1 MSPFNAAG
9 EQWQMLEG
17 NILMSRRERKRLA
30 VLAQVQRG
38 ELKLV
43 TAGEVMGVTYRQAK
57 RVWRRYRVEGD
68 AGLVHRSRGRPS
80 PRRKP
85 LALRQR
91 VLARYEERYGD
102 FGPTL
107 AAEYLAEEGLEVDH
121 ETLRRWLIAQGTRQ
135 VRRRGQRHRAWRER
149 KACYGMMVQLDGS
162 HHDWFEGRRA
172 QAVLMVMVDDATS
185 QVWAQF
191 FEAETTRASY
201 DVLEGWVRRR
211 GLPQSLY
218 VDRDSI
224 YRCEGVGSVAEQ
236 MAGQGPRTQFGRAM
250 EQLGVE
256 LILAN
261 SPQAKGRVER
271 MNGVLQDR
279 LVKALRLE
287 GISELGRANEYLAR
301 VFLPAL
307 NRRFQRQAASP
318 ADVHR
323 GVPRNL
329 DEVLSWEEERVV
341 QRDWTVAWEGRWH
354 QVEREHESLSLAG
367 KKVVV
372 RRLRDGR
379 VQLVHRGQKLC
390 WRALPERPQRRVV
403 EPKAQKPRAVV
414 KPAAQHPWRQLGWG
428 VGREYWRGVKAQGRA
443 QRAATRLG
451 ARDSGRPPL
460 RSGLPASLAPS
471 RGNRSTNNNLR
482 RGHFL
487 VS

>member
-1 MSPFNAAG
+1 M
-9 EQWQMLEG
+9 MEG
-17 NILMSRRERKRLA
+17 SLLMSRKERKRLA
-30 VLAQVQRG
+30 VLAQVKSG

-43 TAGEVMGVTYRQAK
+43 TAGAVMGVTYRQAK
-57 RVWRRYRVEGD
+57 RVWQRYRVEGD

-85 LALRQR
+85 PELRQR
-91 VLARYEERYGD
+91 VLARYAQRYPD

-107 AAEYLAEEGLEVDH
+107 AAEYLAGEGLAVDH

-149 KACYGMMVQLDGS
+149 KACFGMMVQLDGS

-191 FEAETTRASY
+191 FEEETTRASY

-236 MAGQGPRTQFGRAM
+236 LAGKGPQTQFGRAM
-250 EQLGVE
+250 GQLGVE

-271 MNGVLQDR
+271 TNGVLQDR

-287 GISELGRANEYLAR
+287 GISELGPANEYLAQT
-301 VFLPAL
+301 FLPAL
-307 NRRFQRQAASP
+307 NRRFQREAASP

-341 QRDWTVAWEGRWH
+341 QRDWTVACAGRWH

-372 RRLRDGR
+372 RTLRDGR
-379 VQLVHRGQKLC
+379 VQLVYRGQKLC
-390 WRALPERPQRRVV
+390 WRALPQRPQRSVGER
-403 EPKAQKPRAVV
+403 KAQAPRVVV
-414 KPAAQHPWRQLGWG
+414 KPAAEHPWRQLGMG

-443 QRAATRLG
+443 KRAAIRLA

-460 RSGLPASLAPS
+460 RSGLPTSLAAS
-471 RGNRSTNNNLR
+471 RGNRSTNNNPR

>member
-1 MSPFNAAG
+1 MSPFNAAV
-9 EQWQMLEG
+9 EQWRMLEG
-17 NILMSRRERKRLA
+17 SLLMSRKERNRLA
-30 VLAQVQRG
+30 LLAQVKRG

-43 TAGEVMGVTYRQAK
+43 TAGAVMRVTYRQAK

-85 LALRQR
+85 PELRQR

-107 AAEYLAEEGLEVDH
+107 AAEYLAGEGLGVDH
-121 ETLRRWLIAQGTRQ
+121 ETLRRWLIAEGTRK

-149 KACYGMMVQLDGS
+149 KACFGMMVQLDGS
-162 HHDWFEGRRA
+162 DHDWFEGRRA
-172 QAVLMVMVDDATS
+172 KAVLMVMVDDATS

-271 MNGVLQDR
+271 TNGVLQDR

-301 VFLPAL
+301 TFLPAL
-307 NRRFQRQAASP
+307 NRRFEREAASA

-341 QRDWTVAWEGRWH
+341 QRDWTVACEGRWH
-354 QVEREHESLSLAG
+354 QVKRDHEPLSLAG

-379 VQLVHRGQKLC
+379 VQLVHRGKKLR
-390 WRALPERPQRRVV
+390 WRALPERPQRNLV
-403 EPKAQKPRAVV
+403 ERKAQKPCAVV
-414 KPAAQHPWRQLGWG
+414 KPAAAHPWRQLGVG
-428 VGREYWRGVKAQGRA
+428 VGREYWRGVKARGGPAGGQGLRSA
-443 QRAATRLG
+443 SATL
-451 ARDSGRPPL
+451 RPPCVPG
-460 RSGLPASLAPS
+460 RQPG
-471 RGNRSTNNNLR
+471 GNRSTNNNPR

>member
-17 NILMSRRERKRLA
+17 NILMSRSERKRLT
-30 VLAQVQRG
+30 VLAQVKRG

-57 RVWRRYRVEGD
+57 RVWRRYRTEGD

-80 PRRKP
+80 PRRTP
-85 LALRQR
+85 PEIRRR
-91 VLARYEERYGD
+91 VLARYGQRYGD

-107 AAEYLAEEGLEVDH
+107 AAEYLAGEGLAVDH
-121 ETLRRWLIAQGTRQ
+121 ETLRRWLIAEGTRK

-149 KACYGMMVQLDGS
+149 KACFGMMVQLDGS
-162 HHDWFEGRRA
+162 DHDWFEGRRA
-172 QAVLMVMVDDATS
+172 KAVLMVMVDDATS

-201 DVLEGWVRRR
+201 DVFEGWVRRR
-211 GLPQSLY
+211 GVPQSLY

-224 YRCEGVGSVAEQ
+224 YRCEGVGSEAEQ

-271 MNGVLQDR
+271 TNGVLQDR

-287 GISELGRANEYLAR
+287 GISELGRANEYL
-301 VFLPAL
+301 VQTFLPAV
-307 NRRFQRQAASP
+307 NRRFEREAASA

-329 DEVLSWEEERVV
+329 DEVLSWEEKRVV
-341 QRDWTVAWEGRWH
+341 QRDWTVACEGRWH
-354 QVEREHESLSLAG
+354 QVKRDHEALSLAG

-372 RRLRDGR
+372 RTLRDGR
-379 VQLVHRGQKLC
+379 VELVHRGKKLR
-390 WRALPERPQRRVV
+390 WQALPERPQRHVV
-403 EPKAQKPRAVV
+403 ERKAQKPRAVV
-414 KPAAQHPWRQLGWG
+414 KPAAEHPWRQLGVG
-428 VGREYWRGVKAQGRA
+428 VGRAYWRGVKARGQA
-443 QRAATRLG
+443 KRAAVRLA

-460 RSGLPASLAPS
+460 RSGLPASLAAS
-471 RGNRSTNNNLR
+471 RGHKSTNNNPR